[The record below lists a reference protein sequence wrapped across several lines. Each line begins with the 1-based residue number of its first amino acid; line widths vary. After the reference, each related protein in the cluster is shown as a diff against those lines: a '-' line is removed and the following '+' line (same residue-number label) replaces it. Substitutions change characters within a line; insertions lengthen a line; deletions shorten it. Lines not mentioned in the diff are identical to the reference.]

1 MGLLVADRVDA
12 LASLRRGVVRLMTT
26 AVTRF
31 VVYGRPVPKGSM
43 RAFTPRGWNRP
54 ILTDSNKSLRPWAQA
69 VKLAAV
75 EALAR
80 HTDALLDGPVCLR
93 IQFYLPCPK
102 SAPKRRVPR
111 PTKKPDLSKLTRC
124 IEDALT
130 GVLYHDDA
138 QITRLEVTKVYAGRE
153 EDPACPGLERAAIMV
168 APDEIERSV
177 RISEAQEGGPL
188 FTADG
193 AVG

>member
-1 MGLLVADRVDA
+1 MHE
-12 LASLRRGVVRLMTT
+12 TC
-26 AVTRF
+26 F

-43 RAFTPRGWNRP
+43 RAFTPRGWKRP
-54 ILTDSNKSLRPWAQA
+54 IITDSNPEMRPWAQA

-75 EALAR
+75 EALER
-80 HTDALLDGPVCLR
+80 NPNALLEGPVHLR

-102 SAPKRRVPR
+102 SAPKRKVPR
-111 PTKKPDLSKLTRC
+111 PTKKPDLSKLARC

-153 EDPACPGLERAAIMV
+153 EDPARPGLERAEIMV
-168 APDEIERSV
+168 DLDAIEQQSPQLLDLAIR
-177 RISEAQEGGPL
+177 
-188 FTADG
+188 
-193 AVG
+193 